1 MQGDWRGLECQAHQ
15 TDPNSLLHL
24 RTSLSVLEVRTR
36 VRSDEITS
44 GELTECLLEATL
56 ENWREIDVQWT
67 QYTWEGR
74 CALSA
79 LVPGLVSKFLSFC
92 SDAFWRLGSKIPLFT
107 IAYKFGLEVGL
118 PDHWMDVGLS
128 RGDEPVQVEAGNKT
142 EVWRH
147 GPAEILT
154 WD

>member
-56 ENWREIDVQWT
+56 ENWRDRCPVNT
-67 QYTWEGR
+67 VYLRGKVCPLCTGTWAREQ
-74 CALSA
+74 
-79 LVPGLVSKFLSFC
+79 
-92 SDAFWRLGSKIPLFT
+92 IPL
-107 IAYKFGLEVGL
+107 
-118 PDHWMDVGLS
+118 
-128 RGDEPVQVEAGNKT
+128 
-142 EVWRH
+142 
-147 GPAEILT
+147 ILFRRILKVRE
-154 WD
+154 